1 MADFLV
7 KIENN
12 TYFIDILDTKKV
24 KVNDEEFEYQLN
36 FSDNGE
42 YVLNYGNKIY
52 EATILSKNDSF
63 MSIAIDND
71 VFEIEIKDKAEQLLE
86 IFNKGREEK
95 LKDVIIKAPMPGLVL
110 KILVNIGQ
118 KVDKGTSLL
127 ILEAMKMENEIK
139 SYSTGIV
146 KEIKVKEKT
155 SVEKGDILIIL
166 E

>member
-1 MADFLV
+1 MSDFLV

-12 TYFIDILDTKKV
+12 TYSIDILDTKKV

-42 YVLNYGNKIY
+42 CVLNFGNKIY
-52 EATILSKNDSF
+52 DATILSHNDSL
-63 MSIAIDND
+63 ITLAINND
-71 VFEIEIKDKAEQLLE
+71 VFEIEVKDKTEQLLE

-95 LKDVIIKAPMPGLVL
+95 FKDVVIKAPMPGLVL

-118 KVDKGTSLL
+118 KVEKGSSLL

-139 SYSTGIV
+139 SYTTGVV
-146 KEIKVKEKT
+146 KEIRVQEKT
-155 SVEKGDILIIL
+155 SVEKGDVLIIL